1 MAAVGLW
8 VVMGVWDVD
17 CREFEADEGVTE
29 SAWAVLAPSLVSD
42 AVVLAAATADGGTL
56 DKLGAGAA
64 ESLGQ

>member
-1 MAAVGLW
+1 MGLW
-8 VVMGVWDVD
+8 VVVGVWDVD

-29 SAWAVLAPSLVSD
+29 STWIIPAPSLVSD
-42 AVVLAAATADGGTL
+42 AGVLAAATADGGVL